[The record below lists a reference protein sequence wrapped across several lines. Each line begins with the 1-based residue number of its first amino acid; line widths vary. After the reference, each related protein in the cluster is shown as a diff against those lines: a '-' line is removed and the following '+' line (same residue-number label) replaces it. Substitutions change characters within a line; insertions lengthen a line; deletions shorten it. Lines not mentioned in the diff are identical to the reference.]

1 MITNDSGTELGH
13 GSDSDSGLYM
23 YISTIMVKKNYT
35 VFLFN
40 KHSSIK
46 LTVVFNTAYESVF
59 NNVDRS
65 PLDKERE
72 FQFE

>member
-1 MITNDSGTELGH
+1 
-13 GSDSDSGLYM
+13 M
-23 YISTIMVKKNYT
+23 YKISTIMVKKNYT

-46 LTVVFNTAYESVF
+46 LTVVLNTGYETEF